1 MNQCKLN
8 IGDVVLSKKGR
19 DANNYFMVVS
29 IENDD
34 FVLVADG
41 KKHVLAKPKKKN
53 VKHIQI
59 MNETV
64 KAELLSQMQNRQPHI
79 DDAIKYAIKQKMN
92 FSKSEE

>member
-29 IENDD
+29 LQGD
-34 FVLVADG
+34 FVYVADG

-53 VKHIQI
+53 VKHLSYANAHLDGISDKLQKGLKVFDSEVKSALRQF
-59 MNETV
+59 NEP
-64 KAELLSQMQNRQPHI
+64 SQN
-79 DDAIKYAIKQKMN
+79 N
-92 FSKSEE
+92 

>member
-29 IENDD
+29 INDD
-34 FVLVADG
+34 FAYVADG

-53 VKHIQI
+53 VKHLSYANANLDGISDKLQKGLKVFDSEVKSALRQF
-59 MNETV
+59 NEP
-64 KAELLSQMQNRQPHI
+64 SQN
-79 DDAIKYAIKQKMN
+79 N
-92 FSKSEE
+92 

>member
-29 IENDD
+29 INDD
-34 FVLVADG
+34 FAYVADG

-53 VKHIQI
+53 VKH
-59 MNETV
+59 
-64 KAELLSQMQNRQPHI
+64 LS
-79 DDAIKYAIKQKMN
+79 
-92 FSKSEE
+92 